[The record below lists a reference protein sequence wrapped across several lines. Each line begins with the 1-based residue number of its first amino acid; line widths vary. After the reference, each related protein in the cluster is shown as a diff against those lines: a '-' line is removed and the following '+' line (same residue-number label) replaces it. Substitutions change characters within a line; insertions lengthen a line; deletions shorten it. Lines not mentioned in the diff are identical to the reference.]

1 MAARYTAKHWTPPPR
16 SDYLFAT
23 VLLMRSSLVQAKSL
37 PQPIGKRPYQEGN
50 RVAPYWA
57 DPSILE
63 RGEAPFAALTRGN
76 EGLDRVALRRGF
88 SFARHHRP
96 AYRVHHS
103 NIWTQEPH
111 ILDLPYKARPLHP
124 PIKELLMK
132 RADLL
137 TPFKALAAA
146 PIPAVHQL
154 LVQATDGCL
163 VGSRVRGVAA
173 VVGSDSHWLA
183 SSSLRELS

>member
-16 SDYLFAT
+16 SEHLFAT

-37 PQPIGKRPYQEGN
+37 PQPIRKHPYQEGN

-124 PIKELLMK
+124 PIKELLLK

-137 TPFKALAAA
+137 TPFKALAVERNEISIFRENGGEAFAAA

-154 LVQATDGCL
+154 LV
-163 VGSRVRGVAA
+163 
-173 VVGSDSHWLA
+173 
-183 SSSLRELS
+183 

>member
-1 MAARYTAKHWTPPPR
+1 
-16 SDYLFAT
+16 
-23 VLLMRSSLVQAKSL
+23 MRSSLVQAKSL
-37 PQPIGKRPYQEGN
+37 PQPIRKRPYQEGN
-50 RVAPYWA
+50 RAAPYWA

-63 RGEAPFAALTRGN
+63 RGEAPFAALKRGN

-124 PIKELLMK
+124 PIKELLVK

-137 TPFKALAAA
+137 TPFKALAVERNEISIFRENGGEAFAAA